1 MRDGWEFVRYSSDIR
16 SNACEGQ
23 LGHRVTF
30 PWSSRSISRR
40 RTWGEGRPFGGS
52 RLNPT
57 FAYQIMS
64 GTRHASRNKLI
75 QLAFGLGLD
84 IDESCDLLERGG
96 SSALCPSCCRDAAIA
111 YCLERSLGVDAC
123 DDLLLDLGEKT
134 IRVI

>member
-16 SNACEGQ
+16 STLAKVSWDTRD
-23 LGHRVTF
+23 LPVV
-30 PWSSRSISRR
+30 ISEYLAEKNVGRGSAVRR
-40 RTWGEGRPFGGS
+40 S

-123 DDLLLDLGEKT
+123 DDLLWDLGEKT

>member
-1 MRDGWEFVRYSSDIR
+1 MRDGWEFVRCSTDIR
-16 SNACEGQ
+16 STLAQ
-23 LGHRVTF
+23 ASWDTRDFST
-30 PWSSRSISRR
+30 SISDYLARKGVGKGPVVRR
-40 RTWGEGRPFGGS
+40 S

-64 GTRHASRNKLI
+64 GERHASRNKLI

-96 SSALCPSCCRDAAIA
+96 SSALCPFCCRDAAIA
-111 YCLERSLGVDAC
+111 YCLERNLGVDAC
-123 DDLLLDLGEKT
+123 DDLLWDLGEKT